1 MPQEDQKHQKHA
13 KLTRPE
19 FGHFHRHEWA
29 ILGTPCG
36 NIKKL
41 AYGIIDRLSDSYRV
55 GYVDADHTGADEE
68 EADSRIDPQSAMA
81 HGARMEYIDKVNYHR
96 LDFKGDVDSHGYR
109 MYFNEQDAVIV
120 NGNHFPARKQIVVID
135 PGKEDSLKRRLGQLT
150 DVRLILLVEGV
161 NEVYPWLREKLE
173 GFSNIPLM
181 KLKDEAGIAILV
193 EKELSAAKA
202 PLYGLV
208 LAGGK
213 SERMGR
219 DKGMI
224 DYHGQPQRE
233 HLAELLGHFCKET
246 FISCRPDQAEG
257 IKNPLADTFTG
268 LGPFGGILSA
278 FREQPDSA
286 WLVVACDLPL
296 LDEYTISQLAGFRN
310 PSKVATAFNSPANEF
325 PEPLIAIWE
334 PRSYPILLQFLAQGY
349 SCPRKVLINSNVELL
364 DAERPE
370 ALRNVNKPDEMEDV
384 QAVINQKA

>member
-1 MPQEDQKHQKHA
+1 MPQEDQKHQKHT
-13 KLTRPE
+13 KLKRPE
-19 FGHFHRHEWA
+19 FGHFHRQEWA
-29 ILGTPCG
+29 IVGTPCD

-55 GYVDADHTGADEE
+55 GYVDADHAAPNR
-68 EADSRIDPQSAMA
+68 EAGEGLDKKSAMG
-81 HGARMEYIDKVNYHR
+81 HGAKMEYTDKINYHR
-96 LDFKGDVDSHGYR
+96 LDFDARLDSYHYR

-135 PGKEDSLKRRLGQLT
+135 PKKEDSLQRRVSQLT

-161 NEVYPWLREKLE
+161 NEVYPWLKEQLE

-181 KLKDEAGIAILV
+181 KLKDVAGIAILV
-193 EKELSAAKA
+193 EKELAAAKP

-213 SERMGR
+213 SERMGQ

-224 DYHGQPQRE
+224 DYHGLPQRDY
-233 HLAELLGHFCKET
+233 LAELLRHFCTES
-246 FISCRPDQAEG
+246 FISCRPDQSEKVHNAL
-257 IKNPLADTFTG
+257 PDTFTG

-278 FREQPDSA
+278 FRERPDAA

-296 LDEYTISQLAGFRN
+296 LDEHTISQLVGFRN
-310 PSKVATAFNSPANEF
+310 PSKVATAFNSPSGEF

-334 PRSYPILLQFLAQGY
+334 PRAYPILLQFLTQGY

-364 DAERPE
+364 DAQRPE
-370 ALRNVNKPDEMEDV
+370 ALRNVNKPDEMEDAK
-384 QAVINQKA
+384 AVINQKD